1 VSVYGGWGRLGAFSV
16 QAVYPAMVPAPR
28 PRAAAIQRPVLVSRP
43 MPLSFPAARPRYPA
57 RKRLLAVDAVSD
69 IPPMRST
76 SCCVQRGCW
85 VTSWGAT
92 RFVGSSQTMIRV
104 FTTVNKTH
112 SSPITS
118 RWPSESRAY
127 AATLSFPGGEGEQ
140 SGGGPRQLSGPHFA
154 IRVVERSDDPERSS
168 TSVG

>member
-1 VSVYGGWGRLGAFSV
+1 MS
-16 QAVYPAMVPAPR
+16 
-28 PRAAAIQRPVLVSRP
+28 
-43 MPLSFPAARPRYPA
+43 LSFPAARPRYPA

-127 AATLSFPGGEGEQ
+127 AATLSFQREE
-140 SGGGPRQLSGPHFA
+140 
-154 IRVVERSDDPERSS
+154 
-168 TSVG
+168 